1 MNAARFRLALLVSAL
16 VCGVAGIA
24 FAAPRVNLVTIRGSI
39 NPASADYIV
48 EAIEQSERDGA
59 DAVLIELDTP
69 GGLVTATKDI
79 IQAILNAK
87 VPVIV
92 YVAPRGAW
100 AASAGMYITVSA
112 HVAAMA
118 PSSSIG
124 AAHPVS
130 PFGGNE
136 APASQEEEGEEKP
149 LQAPATRDLSAE
161 KAENLL
167 AAYMETIAK
176 EKNRNVEW
184 VEQAVRESVA
194 VGETEALELGVI
206 DFVAKSRS
214 DLFEQIEGREV
225 DVDGDAV
232 ILALSGA
239 QVVPI
244 EMTLVQ
250 DVFDFLADPNVAI
263 ILVLLGGLGLYVEA
277 QSPGLLFP
285 GIAGFVCLVL
295 AMIAFNILPFS
306 WVGLTLI
313 LLGLGFFIAEMFFTS
328 FGALFAAGALCI
340 LLGGSMVFDQPELS
354 DLTISFWSVLVPTVM
369 GMTIFA
375 AVVVFSVGR
384 SMMAPSASGVDEII
398 GLVGKSTTTLDPK
411 GKVFVRGE
419 YWNVEVLD
427 PSAGPIEEGEAVQ
440 VVEVDGLML
449 RVRRAG
455 SS

>member
-1 MNAARFRLALLVSAL
+1 MTPARLRLALFIAL
-16 VCGVAGIA
+16 LGCVVAGGSS
-24 FAAPRVNLVTIRGSI
+24 AATRVNLLTVRGSI

-48 EAIEQSERDGA
+48 EGIAQSEADGA
-59 DAVLIELDTP
+59 DALLIELDTP

-79 IQAILNAK
+79 IQAILNSK

-92 YVAPRGAW
+92 YVSPRGAW

-124 AAHPVS
+124 AGHPVS

-136 APASQEEEGEEKP
+136 APASPETEDGEEPAK
-149 LQAPATRDLSAE
+149 APAMRDLSGE

-167 AAYMETIAK
+167 AAYMETIARDK
-176 EKNRNVEW
+176 QRNVEW

-194 VGETEALELGVI
+194 IGETEALELGVI
-206 DFVAKSRS
+206 DFVAKNRS
-214 DLFEQIEGREV
+214 DLFDQIEGREV
-225 DVDGDAV
+225 DVDGEP
-232 ILALSGA
+232 ITLTLAGA
-239 QVVPI
+239 QVVPL
-244 EMTLVQ
+244 EMTVVQ
-250 DVFDFLADPNVAI
+250 EVFDFLADPNVTI
-263 ILVLLGGLGLYVEA
+263 ILVLLGALGLYIEA

-295 AMIAFNILPFS
+295 AMIGFNILPFS
-306 WVGLTLI
+306 WVGLTLM
-313 LLGLGFFIAEMFFTS
+313 LLGLGFFVAELFFTS
-328 FGALFAAGALCI
+328 FGALFLAGALCL

-354 DLTISFWSVLVPTVM
+354 DLTVSFWSVLVPTVL

-375 AVVVFSVGR
+375 GVVIFSVGR
-384 SMMAPSASGVDEII
+384 SMTVPAASGVDEII
-398 GLVGKSTTTLDPK
+398 GLVGKSASTLDPR

-419 YWNVEVLD
+419 YWNVEAEE
-427 PSAGPIEEGEAVQ
+427 PSADPIREGEAVE
-440 VVEVDGLML
+440 VVGVEGLTL
-449 RVRRAG
+449 RVRRAR